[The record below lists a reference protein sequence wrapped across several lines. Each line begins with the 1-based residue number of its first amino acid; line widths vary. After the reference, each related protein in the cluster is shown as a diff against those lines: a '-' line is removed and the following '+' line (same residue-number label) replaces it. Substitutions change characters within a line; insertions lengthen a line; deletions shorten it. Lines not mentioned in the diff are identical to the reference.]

1 MTGTFGDIGCFSF
14 YPSKNLG
21 AFGDGGAVVTDSE
34 VYRDRIRQ
42 LRNYGSSVRYYN
54 KEVGVNS
61 RLDEMQAALLSV
73 RLSHMEELTR
83 ERKYLAEVYDA
94 QITNPLIMKPAVR
107 EGSEHVYH
115 QYVIRCDSRDALIT
129 YLKEKGIDTI
139 IHYPVPPHL
148 SEAYAY
154 LGVKEGSLPLT
165 EEYAKTVLSIPIYNG
180 MTKEEQARVIDAL
193 NAYRA

>member
-1 MTGTFGDIGCFSF
+1 M
-14 YPSKNLG
+14 
-21 AFGDGGAVVTDSE
+21 TDSE

-193 NAYRA
+193 NEYRA